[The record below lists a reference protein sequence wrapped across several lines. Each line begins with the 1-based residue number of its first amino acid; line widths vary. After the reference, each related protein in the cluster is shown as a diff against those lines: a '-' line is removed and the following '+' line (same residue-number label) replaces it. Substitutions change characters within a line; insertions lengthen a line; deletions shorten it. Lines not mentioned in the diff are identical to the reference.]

1 MINTIQKT
9 TIFIAFILYQ
19 FIIDCCA
26 QQIYDIDGN
35 IYTTISIGNQIW
47 MNKDLN
53 VSHFR
58 NGDSIPH
65 VINRR
70 DWQDAWLKGKPA
82 WCYPEN
88 ISLLDRNSGKLYN
101 WYAIID
107 PRGLAPKGFRIPTRT
122 DWMTFISNV
131 GSNGFLSQKIIGSGF
146 ETSRIGY
153 RDVLTGFSSSND
165 SASWWSA
172 DLYDERNA
180 WSILMGE
187 KWGPKLLPQGGILGN
202 GIAVRCIK
210 LN

>member
-1 MINTIQKT
+1 MINTIQKK
-9 TIFIAFILYQ
+9 TIFITFILYI
-19 FIIDCCA
+19 FIIDCRA
-26 QQIYDIDGN
+26 QKIYDIDGN
-35 IYTTISIGNQIW
+35 IYTTVSIGNQVW

-58 NGDSIPH
+58 NGDSIPE
-65 VINRR
+65 VINIR

-88 ISLLDRNSGKLYN
+88 ISLLGRNSGKLYN

-107 PRGLAPKGFRIPTRT
+107 SRGLAPKGFRIPSRT
-122 DWMTFISNV
+122 DWITLISNV
-131 GSNGFLSQKIIGSGF
+131 GNDGFLSQKFIGSGF
-146 ETSRIGY
+146 EMSRIGY
-153 RDVLTGFSSSND
+153 RDVLTGFSSSYD

-172 DLYDERNA
+172 DLYDENNA